1 MYLYFSV
8 GNGQPREQALCKLYR
23 HTFVPSYNKLTQLI
37 ERLLNQN
44 VIRLRCAVAVLLAVL
59 RVFIFVVNHSELFQ
73 ISYYRC

>member
-1 MYLYFSV
+1 MASPE
-8 GNGQPREQALCKLYR
+8 NEHCKLYR

-37 ERLLNQN
+37 EHLLNPN

-59 RVFIFVVNHSELFQ
+59 RVFIFVVNHSEPFQ